1 MRSLF
6 RPRVGRHLIAVVW
19 GLTGAGLGVCLL
31 LVALA
36 WHRAGLDIAPGAAA
50 DRAAEQSVVQPPP
63 VALSTS
69 GLAAPNADGVD
80 CTRQAWPYV
89 SEPCRA
95 SVFGVEEITGPERRV
110 RVVGVDTNAPPVIS
124 MPAPSEPRARRQ
136 ASVPATDDAAR
147 SERTLGLSSQEPST
161 SGGSARAAA
170 AVAQARR
177 MRSPVEPSAA
187 PPAAVPPATKPTP
200 PALEDSR
207 NAEAAA
213 GDGNAPPAAK
223 TVATARKA
231 GKAKRWV
238 ARSGHRRGDASRTP
252 GTIVRTI
259 EFADGRRV
267 TITRPVGRES
277 MASAM
282 AAVDRAAQRALNRAP
297 AGSGARAINAGFDPD
312 FE

>member
-6 RPRVGRHLIAVVW
+6 RLRVGRPLIAVVW

-36 WHRAGLDIAPGAAA
+36 WHRAGVDIAPAA
-50 DRAAEQSVVQPPP
+50 DRAAEQTVVQPPR

-69 GLAAPNADGVD
+69 GLAAPNTDDVD

-95 SVFGVEEITGPERRV
+95 SVFGVEEIAGPERRV

-147 SERTLGLSSQEPST
+147 SERTLGLSSQGPST

-177 MRSPVEPSAA
+177 MPSPVESSAV

-200 PALEDSR
+200 PAPENSR
-207 NAEAAA
+207 NAEAAVGA
-213 GDGNAPPAAK
+213 GDAPPAAK

-231 GKAKRWV
+231 WKAKRWV

-277 MASAM
+277 VASAM

-297 AGSGARAINAGFDPD
+297 AGSGARAIDAGFDPD